1 MSDQSQE
8 LKDED
13 EDVDL
18 GTGMSRVSIFF
29 GTQTGTAERF
39 AKALKKRS

>member
-18 GTGMSRVSIFF
+18 GSEMSRVSVFF
-29 GTQTGTAERF
+29 GT
-39 AKALKKRS
+39 